1 MSIKVSGIKPLKKYR
16 SRAAM
21 NSNSKMGKSKQ
32 HNPLKKFLGIG
43 AGIGIHASAFA
54 EAIRREE
61 IKIGLIGLS
70 VHSAAYTE
78 IINSGA
84 SSPEFTGC
92 RVVAIFHPKA
102 NPDVEFSEKQLQS
115 FTDTIKGQGVEFVN
129 SMKKLLRKVDA
140 VMLLTNDGRPH
151 LKEIIPVLKA
161 GKPVYVDKPLAASL
175 TDVLAIFK
183 VSKKYNVP
191 MFSCSPLRYV
201 KEAQE
206 IRERKVVGK
215 VLGASTYGP
224 APLQKSHADLF
235 WDGIHAVESLY
246 TVLGGTGCKTVSRT
260 TTVDADVVVG
270 NWENGRIG
278 VFRGIRKGKSGF
290 GGTAFGDKGIAS
302 IGVFNGYRPL
312 VVAIVAF
319 FRSGVAP
326 VSNEE
331 TIEIYAFMEAADESK
346 RLGGIPVSLPDVLSK
361 AK

>member
-1 MSIKVSGIKPLKKYR
+1 MSNTKRHKLIK
-16 SRAAM
+16 
-21 NSNSKMGKSKQ
+21 KS
-32 HNPLKKFLGIG
+32 LGAG
-43 AGIGIHASAFA
+43 AGIGIQIPASA
-54 EAIRREE
+54 EINTLKE
-61 IKIGLIGLS
+61 IKVGVIGLS

-84 SSPEFTGC
+84 SSPEFSGC
-92 RVVAIFHPKA
+92 RVTAIFHPPG

-129 SMKKLLRKVDA
+129 SIKELVKKVDA

-151 LKEIIPVLKA
+151 LKEIMPVLKA

-175 TDVLAIFK
+175 SDVLAIFK

-201 KEAQE
+201 KEALD
-206 IRERKVVGK
+206 IREGKVVGK

-224 APLQKSHADLF
+224 APIQKSHADLF

-260 TTVDADVVVG
+260 SSDDADVVVG
-270 NWENGRIG
+270 NWENNRIG

-319 FRSGVAP
+319 FRSGIPP
-326 VSNEE
+326 VSEEE

-346 RLGGIPVSLPDVLSK
+346 RLGGVPVNLSEVLLR
-361 AK
+361 AKK

>member
-1 MSIKVSGIKPLKKYR
+1 
-16 SRAAM
+16 
-21 NSNSKMGKSKQ
+21 MGKSKR
-32 HNPLKKFLGIG
+32 NSTLKKSLGIG
-43 AGIGIHASAFA
+43 AGIGMHASAFA
-54 EAIRREE
+54 EAVPREE
-61 IKIGLIGLS
+61 IKVGVIGLS

-84 SSPEFTGC
+84 SNPEFTGC
-92 RVVAIFHPKA
+92 RVVAIFHPNG

-115 FTDTIKGQGVEFVN
+115 FTDTIKGQGVEFV
-129 SMKKLLRKVDA
+129 SSIKKLLRMVDA

-175 TDVLAIFK
+175 SDVLQIFK
-183 VSKKYNVP
+183 VVAKYKVP

-206 IRERKVVGK
+206 IREGKVVGK

-224 APLQKSHADLF
+224 APLQKSHVDLF

-246 TVLGGTGCKTVSRT
+246 TVLGGAGCKTVSRT
-260 TTVDADVVVG
+260 STVDADVVVG

-278 VFRGIRKGKSGF
+278 IFRGIRKGRSGF
-290 GGTAFGDKGIAS
+290 GGTAYGDKGIAS

-319 FRSGVAP
+319 FRSGIAP
-326 VSNEE
+326 ISDEE
-331 TIEIYAFMEAADESK
+331 TIEIYTFMEAADESK
-346 RLGGIPVSLPDVLSK
+346 RLGGIPVSMSEVLLR
-361 AK
+361 AKK

>member
-1 MSIKVSGIKPLKKYR
+1 
-16 SRAAM
+16 
-21 NSNSKMGKSKQ
+21 MGV
-32 HNPLKKFLGIG
+32 LIG
-43 AGIGIHASAFA
+43 TPVSAFA
-54 EAIRREE
+54 ETNIREG
-61 IKIGLIGLS
+61 IKVGVIGLS

-84 SSPEFTGC
+84 LSPEFSGC
-92 RVVAIFHPKA
+92 RVVAIFHPKG

-115 FTDTIKGQGVEFVN
+115 FTDTIKGQGVKFVG
-129 SMKKLLRKVDA
+129 SIKELVKKVDA

-151 LKEIIPVLKA
+151 LKEIMPVLKA
-161 GKPVYVDKPLAASL
+161 GKPVYVDKPLAATLS
-175 TDVLAIFK
+175 DVLAIFK
-183 VSKKYNVP
+183 VSGKHKTP

-201 KEAQE
+201 KEAQD
-206 IRERKVVGK
+206 IREGKIVGK
-215 VLGASTYGP
+215 VLGANTYGP

-260 TTVDADVVVG
+260 STDDADLVVG

-312 VVAIVAF
+312 VVAIVKF
-319 FRSGVAP
+319 FRSRKPP
-326 VSNEE
+326 VSDEE

-346 RLGGIPVSLPDVLSK
+346 RLGGVPVSLSDVLSQ
-361 AK
+361 AKMK

>member
-1 MSIKVSGIKPLKKYR
+1 
-16 SRAAM
+16 
-21 NSNSKMGKSKQ
+21 MGG
-32 HNPLKKFLGIG
+32 LGV
-43 AGIGIHASAFA
+43 GIHASAFA
-54 EAIRREE
+54 KTNLQQE
-61 IKIGLIGLS
+61 IKVGLIGLS

-84 SSPEFTGC
+84 SSPEFSGC
-92 RVVAIFHPKA
+92 KVVAIFHPKG
-102 NPDVEFSEKQLQS
+102 NPDVEFSEKQLQN
-115 FTDTIKGQGVEFVN
+115 FTDTIKGQGVEFV
-129 SMKKLLRKVDA
+129 SSIKKLVKKVDA

-175 TDVLAIFK
+175 SDVLAIFK

-201 KEAQE
+201 KEAQD
-206 IRERKVVGK
+206 IREGKVVGK
-215 VLGASTYGP
+215 VLGANTYGP
-224 APLQKSHADLF
+224 APIQKSHVDLF

-260 TTVDADVVVG
+260 STDDADVVVG

-278 VFRGIRKGKSGF
+278 VFRGVRKGRSGF

-312 VVAIVAF
+312 LVAIVAI
-319 FRSGVAP
+319 FRSGKPP
-326 VSNEE
+326 VSDEE

-346 RLGGIPVSLPDVLSK
+346 RLGGIPVSLSDVLLR
-361 AK
+361 AKKK

>member
-1 MSIKVSGIKPLKKYR
+1 MNKSNLHNSLKK
-16 SRAAM
+16 S
-21 NSNSKMGKSKQ
+21 
-32 HNPLKKFLGIG
+32 LGIG
-43 AGIGIHASAFA
+43 AGIGINASAFA
-54 EAIRREE
+54 EALPREE
-61 IKIGLIGLS
+61 IKVGVIGLS

-84 SSPEFTGC
+84 SSPDFSGC
-92 RVVAIFHPKA
+92 RVVAIFHPKG

-115 FTDTIKGQGVEFVN
+115 FTDTIEGQGVEFVT
-129 SMKKLLRKVDA
+129 SIKELVKKVDA

-151 LKEIIPVLKA
+151 LKEIMPVLKA

-175 TDVLAIFK
+175 SDVLAIFK
-183 VSKKYNVP
+183 VSNKYKVP

-201 KEAQE
+201 KEALD
-206 IRERKVVGK
+206 IREGKVVGK

-224 APLQKSHADLF
+224 APLQKSHVDLF

-260 TTVDADVVVG
+260 STDDADVVVG

-278 VFRGIRKGKSGF
+278 VFRGIRKGRSGF
-290 GGTAFGDKGIAS
+290 GGTAFGEKGIAS
-302 IGVFNGYRPL
+302 IGVFSGYRPL

-319 FRSGVAP
+319 FRSGKPP
-326 VSNEE
+326 VSEEE

-346 RLGGIPVSLPDVLSK
+346 RLGGIPVNLSDVLSREQMK
-361 AK
+361 

>member
-1 MSIKVSGIKPLKKYR
+1 
-16 SRAAM
+16 M
-21 NSNSKMGKSKQ
+21 NSNFKMANSKR
-32 HNPLKKFLGIG
+32 HNPLKKSLGIG

-54 EAIRREE
+54 GAIPGEE
-61 IKIGLIGLS
+61 IKVGVIGLS

-84 SSPEFTGC
+84 SSPEFSGC
-92 RVVAIFHPKA
+92 RVVAIFHPKG

-115 FTDTIKGQGVEFVN
+115 FTETIKGQGVEFV
-129 SMKKLLRKVDA
+129 SSIKKLLKKVDA

-175 TDVLAIFK
+175 SEVLAIFK
-183 VSKKYNVP
+183 VAAKYKVP

-201 KEAQE
+201 KEAQD
-206 IRERKVVGK
+206 IREGKLVGK
-215 VLGASTYGP
+215 VLGANTYGP

-260 TTVDADVVVG
+260 STDDADVVVG
-270 NWENGRIG
+270 NWADGRIG

-302 IGVFNGYRPL
+302 IGAFSGYRPL

-319 FRSGVAP
+319 FRSGIAP
-326 VSNEE
+326 VSDEE

-346 RLGGIPVSLPDVLSK
+346 RLGGVPVNLSDVLSQ
-361 AK
+361 AKMK